1 MDIRL
6 QDAQRDIDISG
17 GDLNLI
23 DGPEAV
29 AQHLRIRFHFFL
41 GEWFL
46 DRRLGIPYFQKIL
59 KKNPGTNVVR
69 AIIRRVI
76 TTTPGV
82 LALISLDTNYEGA
95 IRKLTTPFEARIEGS
110 DETLS
115 FVEEFI
121 I

>member
-1 MDIRL
+1 MDIKL
-6 QDAQRDIDISG
+6 QDVQRDLDISG
-17 GDLNLI
+17 GDLNLV

-46 DRRLGIPYFQKIL
+46 DQRLGVPYFQKVL

-69 AIIRRVI
+69 AVLRRVI

-82 LALISLDTNYEGA
+82 LALISLNTEYEGA
-95 IRKLTTPFEARIEGS
+95 IRKLTTPFECRIEGA
-110 DETLS
+110 DEPLE